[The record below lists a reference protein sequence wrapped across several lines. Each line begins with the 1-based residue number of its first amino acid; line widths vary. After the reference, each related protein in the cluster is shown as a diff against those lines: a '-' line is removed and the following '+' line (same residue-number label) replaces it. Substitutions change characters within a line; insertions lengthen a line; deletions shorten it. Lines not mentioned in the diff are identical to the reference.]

1 MCRVSVVIPNY
12 NGKIYLKDCM
22 EALKGQT
29 FQDFELIFVDN
40 GSTDD
45 SLEYLKVCY
54 PETRVVQLSENY
66 GFCRAVNEGVKL
78 SRAEYVILLNNDT
91 KAMPDFIRELVNT
104 MDDHPSC
111 FSCASHMYKMADP
124 SKTDDAGDFFCALGW
139 AFARGKDKPV
149 EAYRKPGKIF
159 ASCAGAA
166 IYRRKEMVELG
177 LLDEKHFA
185 YLEDIDLGYRARIE
199 GYENRYEPKAVVY
212 HVGSGTTGS
221 RYNEFKVRYSARNN
235 LYMIYKNMPL
245 GQIILNAPLLFLG
258 ILVKTVFFTSKGY
271 GKEYWTGLKLGAE
284 LSGEGKKYPFRWKN
298 LGHYCQIQWELWVN
312 TIRRFS
318 A

>member
-1 MCRVSVVIPNY
+1 M
-12 NGKIYLKDCM
+12 
-22 EALKGQT
+22 
-29 FQDFELIFVDN
+29 
-40 GSTDD
+40 
-45 SLEYLKVCY
+45 
-54 PETRVVQLSENY
+54 
-66 GFCRAVNEGVKL
+66 
-78 SRAEYVILLNNDT
+78 ILLNNDT

-104 MDDHPSC
+104 MDAHASC
-111 FSCASHMYKMADP
+111 FPALLICTKWQIRRKPM
-124 SKTDDAGDFFCALGW
+124 TQEIFFCALGW

-149 EAYRKPGKIF
+149 EDYRKPGKIF

-245 GQIILNAPLLFLG
+245 GQIILNAPLLFLWA
-258 ILVKTVFFTSKGY
+258 
-271 GKEYWTGLKLGAE
+271 YW
-284 LSGEGKKYPFRWKN
+284 
-298 LGHYCQIQWELWVN
+298 
-312 TIRRFS
+312 
-318 A
+318 